1 MIRFCPAI
9 LCYVQCAVAMYAC
22 AMQREIATRGAQRMW
37 SDDSLEYAVERG
49 IAIYMC
55 CVERRMLYVPL
66 STHRVERR
74 IARMH
79 MSAKTRYIY
88 IYVCVCAILCMRSYT
103 LFTPRRATDSITRCL
118 LSISTLKL
126 KAREPL
132 HNGRHQRIEYLWP
145 CIALMENQGSCTAII
160 ILRSSMRSRVGSSA
174 APPSA
179 NPRAQPMSSA
189 FSSWVSDPNG
199 T

>member
-1 MIRFCPAI
+1 MHAPCSEKSLHVAHKECGAMIR
-9 LCYVQCAVAMYAC
+9 LNMQWSEESLYTCAV
-22 AMQREIATRGAQRMW
+22 W
-37 SDDSLEYAVERG
+37 SEECYTCPSPRTEWSEESLE
-49 IAIYMC
+49 C
-55 CVERRMLYVPL
+55 TCQRRL
-66 STHRVERR
+66 
-74 IARMH
+74 A
-79 MSAKTRYIY
+79 IY

>member
-1 MIRFCPAI
+1 
-9 LCYVQCAVAMYAC
+9 MYAC
-22 AMQREIATRGAQRMW
+22 AMQREIATRGPQRMW

-55 CVERRMLYVPL
+55 SVERRMLYVPL

-88 IYVCVCAILCMRSYT
+88 IYIYVCVCNT
-103 LFTPRRATDSITRCL
+103 LHAFLHSFHTAEGNGFKITRCL
-118 LSISTLKL
+118 LSISTLKF

-145 CIALMENQGSCTAII
+145 SIALMENQSSCTAII
-160 ILRSSMRSRVGSSA
+160 ILRSSSRSRVGSSA

-189 FSSWVSDPNG
+189 FSSWVSEPNG